1 MANWGAMSFISN
13 AAERKG
19 TFTLRQDPQF
29 TIEQSQM
36 VLYDLDTHIS
46 DIGFLM
52 HSGTKTYW
60 WSHDIFS

>member
-1 MANWGAMSFISN
+1 MANLGAMSFISN
-13 AAERKG
+13 AAEWKG
-19 TFTLRQDPQF
+19 TSTLRQDPQF

-36 VLYDLDTHIS
+36 VLYDPDTHRG

-60 WSHDIFS
+60 

>member
-1 MANWGAMSFISN
+1 MSFISN

-60 WSHDIFS
+60 